1 MNSNSKLQSLDDAI
15 QLSMTNKKLNANYQR
30 MRQALSQ
37 LVEATCN
44 APSLTPEQKVAL
56 DKAIVALQ
64 YKS

>member
-15 QLSMTNKKLNANYQR
+15 QLSRTNKKLNANYQR
-30 MRQALSQ
+30 VRQALSQ

-44 APSLTPEQKVAL
+44 SRELTREQQVAL

-64 YKS
+64 SKS